1 MSKSIISI
9 VLRLIAFALAVL
21 PKAVNSILAL
31 IDLVDDGCINN
42 SVTRPEWVSDLLE
55 IVDQINS
62 VGSSLVQIQSKVRET
77 PTVD

>member
-31 IDLVDDGCINN
+31 VDLVDDGCINN

-55 IVDQINS
+55 IVEQINS
-62 VGSSLVQIQSKVRET
+62 VGSSLIQVQSKVRET